1 VHRLRI
7 VKPDP
12 SRSLGTLQSDYE
24 FQAAI
29 LPGVSRT
36 FALTIPVLPN
46 DLAEVVANA
55 YLLCRLADT
64 IEDDA
69 GLDSAS
75 KTVFHERLV
84 DVVRG
89 HADADAFAQDLLPLL
104 SDRTLAAER
113 ELVSGAAKVV
123 RVTHS
128 FSATDRR
135 AIVECLSR
143 MCEGMPEFQRHRN
156 LDGLADLGDLSA
168 YCYVVAGVV
177 GEMLT
182 ELFCEHCP
190 ALADK
195 RGELMRLALSFGQG
209 LQMTNILKDIWEDRT
224 ADTCW
229 LPRCVFGSDFDLA
242 KLDELFATAEYRAG
256 IEHLTGI
263 AHHHLR
269 HALDYALHIPTNES
283 GMRRFCLWAIGLAI
297 LTLRKVYRYCDQQRG
312 VRVKISRN
320 SVRGTVL
327 AVDLSYRSDRA
338 VRGLFALASR
348 GLPLIPADPHPGRG
362 SKLRRRQPDASRA

>member
-1 VHRLRI
+1 MHRLRI

-12 SRSLGTLQSDYE
+12 SRSLGTLQADFD
-24 FQAAI
+24 FQTAI

-46 DLAEVVANA
+46 GLAEVVANA

-64 IEDDA
+64 IEDDTS
-69 GLDSAS
+69 LDAAS
-75 KTVFHERLV
+75 KTAFHDRLV

-89 HADADAFAQDLLPLL
+89 RADAEAFAADLLPLL

-113 ELVSGAAKVV
+113 ELVAGAARVI

-128 FSATDRR
+128 FSVADRR
-135 AIVECLSR
+135 AIVDCLSR
-143 MCEGMPEFQRHRN
+143 MCAGMPEFQRQRT
-156 LDGLADLGDLSA
+156 LAGLADLGDLSA

-182 ELFCEHCP
+182 DLFCEHCP
-190 ALADK
+190 PLASK

-209 LQMTNILKDIWEDRT
+209 LQMTNILKDVWEDRN

-229 LPRCVFGSDFDLA
+229 LPRCVFGREFDLA
-242 KLDELFATAEYRAG
+242 RLDELFATAEYRAG
-256 IEHLTGI
+256 IEQLTGI

-269 HALDYALHIPTNES
+269 HALDYALHIPTTES
-283 GMRRFCLWAIGLAI
+283 GMRRFCLWAIGLAL
-297 LTLRKVYRYCDQQRG
+297 LTLRKVHKYCDKQRG
-312 VRVKISRN
+312 ARLKISRQ
-320 SVRGTVL
+320 SVRGAVL
-327 AVDLSYRSDRA
+327 AVNLTYHSDRA
-338 VRGLFALASR
+338 VRGLFALAGH
-348 GLPLIPADPHPGRG
+348 GLPLVPAELHPGRG
-362 SKLRRRQPDASRA
+362 SKIRRPQPGASRA